1 MPVGD
6 MAAVMADMAVD
17 MLSVAVPRTRRPVTS
32 QAGHVLEEV
41 ARSTRAAHIAQA
53 ADTMQPAAT
62 MGLAGFMQR
71 AGILVGLA
79 VIMVGEAAITA
90 TDGQVTAITA
100 WATAIPITGITDT
113 TLGDIILTATDTGR
127 P

>member
-1 MPVGD
+1 MKK
-6 MAAVMADMAVD
+6 
-17 MLSVAVPRTRRPVTS
+17 L
-32 QAGHVLEEV
+32 L
-41 ARSTRAAHIAQA
+41 RSTFGTFVVAAFFIIAPPTYARRGHGGGHGGGHAFRGGAVHAKAAHF
-53 ADTMQPAAT
+53 
-62 MGLAGFMQR
+62 AGRARPGGGRAFR
-71 AGILVGLA
+71 AGILVGSA

-90 TDGQVTAITA
+90 TVGQVTAITA